1 MFSFAF
7 IISLIRVATFVIIAA
22 LVEKIYFNRKLN
34 LEQKS
39 VFKYNS
45 RSNVSAYIII
55 ALSIATIFNITED
68 SYIFRQSSIVAIYGP
83 WLFICMGLMIYIRNL
98 RYNILLRNK
107 ILDK

>member
-7 IISLIRVATFVIIAA
+7 IISLIRVATFVIVAA
-22 LVEKIYFNRKLN
+22 LVERIYFNRKLN

-55 ALSIATIFNITED
+55 ALSIATILNITED
-68 SYIFRQSSIVAIYGP
+68 SYVFKVNSIVAIYAP
-83 WLFICMGLMIYIRNL
+83 WLFIFMGLFIYVRNL
-98 RYNILLRNK
+98 KYNTILRNK
-107 ILDK
+107 ILEK